1 MPRIDPA
8 GSGRFSY
15 PAIARRAIRR
25 TRSGGSASAV
35 ILDVRFRT
43 KDIGDLL
50 LRTRRHG
57 LIDLELG
64 DGGLAGAG
72 DVVRLSG
79 ALCRA

>member
-8 GSGRFSY
+8 GSGRLSY
-15 PAIARRAIRR
+15 TATARRAIRLA
-25 TRSGGSASAV
+25 RSDGSASAV

-50 LRTRRHG
+50 LRTGRHG

-64 DGGLAGAG
+64 DGGLARAR

-79 ALCRA
+79 AICRA